1 LELNPVGQ
9 NFDTGVYLVTKPLNI
24 VYNYPL
30 IDRIISFIVDPLSSG
45 PSKKKKSGINLKSES
60 QLDFLLKLKKTLY
73 LDLDIHVSSHPNC
86 TILLRYFSQAPNI
99 LMPEN
104 VLEDTAPMLV
114 AILGQFKMN
123 TDLSQMNRKDL
134 QNALKTQ
141 VPDPDSEEYL
151 RNFYDSYNLKVSSL
165 QILLTTSAQR
175 SAIFKE
181 VERNVITSDHLL
193 EPIDAEV
200 TLRLCKINAE
210 ALSNVR

>member
-1 LELNPVGQ
+1 
-9 NFDTGVYLVTKPLNI
+9 
-24 VYNYPL
+24 
-30 IDRIISFIVDPLSSG
+30 
-45 PSKKKKSGINLKSES
+45 
-60 QLDFLLKLKKTLY
+60 
-73 LDLDIHVSSHPNC
+73 
-86 TILLRYFSQAPNI
+86 
-99 LMPEN
+99 MPEN

-210 ALSNVR
+210 ALSNVRWVLCTLFSFIHGNNLSCVIVASRALVPFPRSHHQHTI